1 MQVSLNKFDEFVSIF
16 VDSFIVDL
24 EKVID
29 LVELLLSFVASG
41 IRCGDFTIRGN
52 RKGSFI
58 KLVILSTPCGHG
70 LHGLVP
76 KDVEVRPRQVHLLF
90 EHV

>member
-1 MQVSLNKFDEFVSIF
+1 MDC
-16 VDSFIVDL
+16 FIVDL

-41 IRCGDFTIRGN
+41 SRCCDFTIRGN